1 MEQGEKQIRISNNT
15 MQLDYSSLAPSCS
28 AYGFFHFF
36 TLPYSFLPFVQYQ
49 ECHPSFN
56 IKWTSQRPHDYLVK
70 NQITDLKSSQFNVFL
85 LQYFILCKTVKYWYD
100 DDDDD
105 DDDDDSCHFLNSYGV
120 QELWCFT

>member
-1 MEQGEKQIRISNNT
+1 M
-15 MQLDYSSLAPSCS
+15 C
-28 AYGFFHFF
+28 
-36 TLPYSFLPFVQYQ
+36 
-49 ECHPSFN
+49 
-56 IKWTSQRPHDYLVK
+56 
-70 NQITDLKSSQFNVFL
+70 FL